1 MTSLLGKLLP
11 LFSGPRKVEDLFT
24 EAVARL
30 FERRPELCVGWLR
43 SEELIPSGEEDD
55 KVHPRVASQK
65 WLGTL
70 GQQDKASRV
79 DHQIEVQ
86 SSTADEPEGG
96 GVVADVVLVESK
108 VGSREGKEQLR
119 HYAEHLHHM
128 RTYRSKTL
136 LYITRGYDPKERSE
150 VISGADDV
158 CFEQRRWRDFYRF
171 LQGVEKDVLV
181 EEVMAFMEEQGMGR
195 DYRFSADDIIALLG
209 LPRALDILEETIDTE
224 VREVLARFAG
234 NKPKRASANLMQE
247 IRADEQETFDLVVF
261 SSKNFLAF
269 PLPRPRMPERT
280 LTP

>member
-1 MTSLLGKLLP
+1 MPLPRAPYPSSRGRRRGPHGRGTQRDTGNGCVPMTSLLGKLLP

-96 GVVADVVLVESK
+96 GVV
-108 VGSREGKEQLR
+108 
-119 HYAEHLHHM
+119 
-128 RTYRSKTL
+128 
-136 LYITRGYDPKERSE
+136 
-150 VISGADDV
+150 
-158 CFEQRRWRDFYRF
+158 
-171 LQGVEKDVLV
+171 
-181 EEVMAFMEEQGMGR
+181 
-195 DYRFSADDIIALLG
+195 
-209 LPRALDILEETIDTE
+209 
-224 VREVLARFAG
+224 
-234 NKPKRASANLMQE
+234 
-247 IRADEQETFDLVVF
+247 
-261 SSKNFLAF
+261 
-269 PLPRPRMPERT
+269 
-280 LTP
+280 